1 MDLLSGLFGNFQ
13 SIVSYGL
20 PFLFVLTIIVFFH
33 ELGHFMVARW
43 CGVAVETFSVGFG
56 REIFGFTDAKG
67 TRWKF
72 SWIPLGGYVKFLGD
86 ENAASV
92 PDREGLEQMDAEA
105 RETSF
110 YHKSVAKRSAVVA
123 AGPIANFLLAIVI
136 FALIFMIMGRPIAS
150 PTVGAIQPDSPAM
163 KAGFQLKDVVVSING
178 SEVETFAEMM
188 THIRPSADKNL
199 SFVVRRGEELVTLN
213 VTPVLTAVT
222 DLAGNK
228 LEVGVIGIG
237 QATDPIVDS
246 IAANSAAA
254 EAGMQVKDRVVSI
267 DGAEITSFSDMQQIV
282 VKSAGKPLSIVV
294 RRGED
299 LVTLQVTPKEHV
311 DTDSEGKTRTVGR
324 LGITRNAQG
333 DIKME
338 RYGPVS
344 AVWLGARETWTVGE
358 RTLSYVFGLLAGREK
373 TDQLGGPLR
382 IAQISGQVFQI
393 SFAALFNLAAVL
405 SVTIGLINLFPIPM
419 LDGGHLLYYGIEAV
433 RGEPLSE
440 RTQDVGFRV
449 GLGLVVALMIFVTW
463 LDLSHFNVF

>member
-13 SIVSYGL
+13 SIISYGL

-56 REIFGFTDAKG
+56 REIFGFTDKKG

-92 PDREGLEQMDAEA
+92 PDREGLEQMDAQA
-105 RETSF
+105 RESSF
-110 YHKSVAKRSAVVA
+110 YHKSVGKRSAVVA

-136 FALIFMIMGRPIAS
+136 FAVIFMVLGRPVAS
-150 PTVGAIQPDSPAM
+150 PTVGSVQPDSVAA
-163 KAGFQLKDVVVSING
+163 KAGFQVKDVVVSINDDDI
-178 SEVETFAEMM
+178 ETFAEMM
-188 THIRPSADKNL
+188 SFIRSSADKNL
-199 SFVVRRGEELVTLN
+199 TFVVRRGEELVTLN
-213 VTPVLTAVT
+213 VTPVLTDIV
-222 DLAGNK
+222 DRAGNK
-228 LEVGVIGIG
+228 HKMGAVGIG

-267 DGAEITSFSDMQQIV
+267 DGSEITSFSDMQQIV

-299 LVTLQVTPKEHV
+299 LVTLQVTPKAHEG
-311 DTDSEGKTRTVGR
+311 TDAQGNKRVVGR

-338 RYGPVS
+338 RYGPVT
-344 AVWLGARETWTVGE
+344 AVWMGMKETWTVGE
-358 RTLSYVFGLLAGREK
+358 RTLGYVFGLIAGREK

-440 RTQDVGFRV
+440 RMQDVGFRV

-463 LDLSHFNVF
+463 LDLTHFNVF